1 MATNERFVVLGV
13 APVRRE
19 WFRRVGRWANDAT
32 LPVEF
37 IKCISTTEV
46 MSRLESGRPFSALLA
61 DASSSGLDRDVL
73 DLANAVGCSPI
84 IVDHGLVDRDWN
96 ELGARAVIPERFEAS
111 DLRALLEEVAQ
122 PIGRTV
128 SAADHTTITDP
139 SATSQG
145 RIVAVT
151 GAGGLGTSTMAMA
164 LAQGMAS
171 LGSHQP
177 LLLADMAL
185 RSSQAMFHDAR
196 DVVPGL
202 TELVESHR
210 LGVPNAS
217 DAASTIHS
225 FPERGYDLLLGLRH
239 ERDWVSIT
247 PRALSA
253 TWTTLTTRYLTT
265 ICDITGD
272 FDGALETGSNDIE
285 DRNRLARMAASHADV
300 VTVVGAPGAWGVHH
314 LVRTMLSLGELGVA
328 SGRLVPIINHAP
340 RNARSRSA
348 LTRAVGELLRTRIS
362 QPELVPT
369 PIFLPTRRNLE
380 ATLRD
385 GDPIPGSLAT
395 PLASAIAAIL
405 ERDRVHRPDDAPSQ
419 LEPAGVPVAPGSLGT
434 WSDEDG
440 DDGV

>member
-1 MATNERFVVLGV
+1 MAANERFVVLGV

-19 WFRRVGRWANDAT
+19 WFRRVGRWANEAT
-32 LPVEF
+32 IPVEF

-46 MSRLESGRPFSALLA
+46 ISRLESGRPFSALLA
-61 DASSSGLDRDVL
+61 DASSSGLDRDIL

-84 IVDHGLVDRDWN
+84 IIDHGLVDRDWN

-122 PIGRTV
+122 PIGRAV
-128 SAADHTTITDP
+128 STTNETKTPEPSDAA
-139 SATSQG
+139 QG
-145 RIVAVT
+145 RVVAVT

-164 LAQGMAS
+164 LAQGLAS
-171 LGSHQP
+171 LPAHQP

-185 RSSQAMFHDAR
+185 RSNQAMFHDAR

-202 TELVESHR
+202 TELIESHR

-217 DAASTIHS
+217 DATSTIHS

-239 ERDWVSIT
+239 ERDWVSIA

-253 TWTTLTTRYLTT
+253 TWTTLMNRYATT

-272 FDGALETGSNDIE
+272 FDGAHETGSSDIE

-300 VTVVGAPGAWGVHH
+300 VAVVGAPGAWGVHH
-314 LVRTMLSLGELGVA
+314 LVRTMLALSELGISA
-328 SGRLVPIINHAP
+328 GRLVPIINHAP
-340 RNARSRSA
+340 RNARSRSD
-348 LTRAVGELLRTRIS
+348 LTAAVGDLLSSRIS
-362 QPELVPT
+362 QPELVPS

-385 GDPIPGSLAT
+385 GDPIPGSIAAPLAT
-395 PLASAIAAIL
+395 AIAAVL
-405 ERDRVHRPDDAPSQ
+405 DRQDVIDAPA
-419 LEPAGVPVAPGSLGT
+419 PTMKDVAVPVAPGSLGT
-434 WSDEDG
+434 WSDDGG
-440 DDGV
+440 DDGD

>member
-1 MATNERFVVLGV
+1 MAANERFVVLGV

-19 WFRRVGRWANDAT
+19 WFRRVGRWANEAT
-32 LPVEF
+32 IPVEF
-37 IKCISTTEV
+37 VKCISTTEV
-46 MSRLESGRPFSALLA
+46 ISRLESGRPFSALLA
-61 DASSSGLDRDVL
+61 DASSSGLDRDLL

-84 IVDHGLVDRDWN
+84 IIDHGLVDRDWN

-122 PIGRTV
+122 PIGRAVSTTNETTTPEPS
-128 SAADHTTITDP
+128 SAA
-139 SATSQG
+139 QG
-145 RIVAVT
+145 RVVAVT

-171 LGSHQP
+171 FAAHQP

-185 RSSQAMFHDAR
+185 RSNQAMFHDAR

-202 TELVESHR
+202 TELIESHR
-210 LGVPNAS
+210 LGVPNAT

-239 ERDWVSIT
+239 ERDWVSIA

-253 TWTTLTTRYLTT
+253 TWTTLMNRYVTT

-272 FDGALETGSNDIE
+272 FDGAHETGSSDIE

-300 VTVVGAPGAWGVHH
+300 VAVVGAPGAWGVHH
-314 LVRTMLSLGELGVA
+314 LVRTMLSLSELGISA
-328 SGRLVPIINHAP
+328 GRLVPIINHAP
-340 RNARSRSA
+340 RNARSRSD
-348 LTRAVGELLRTRIS
+348 LTAAVGDLLSSRIS
-362 QPELVPT
+362 EPELVPT

-385 GDPIPGSLAT
+385 GDPIPGSITT
-395 PLASAIAAIL
+395 PLATAIAAVL
-405 ERDRVHRPDDAPSQ
+405 DRQHVIDGAS
-419 LEPAGVPVAPGSLGT
+419 PAMKDVAVPVAPGSLGT
-434 WSDEDG
+434 WSDDGG
-440 DDGV
+440 DDRV